1 MTLTKR
7 GSKIEVMKDGDLIC
21 FSYGTN
27 REWIIKPDL
36 ERFTKFLTSFGY
48 KQKK

>member
-21 FSYGTN
+21 FSYGPSH

-36 ERFTKFLTSFGY
+36 ERFVKFLNGCGY
-48 KQKK
+48 HEK